1 MVIEVTRNKN
11 RVVFSF
17 GNLFMLFCFR
27 IAKNRI
33 ALTHSLAVIS
43 VSTVAATALLC
54 YWSKVEVLVKTVTSY
69 LLNETDAAVI
79 WWQQIIHTVI
89 LLLLWG
95 RT

>member
-1 MVIEVTRNKN
+1 VWLWYSSRNAQISVRLHTQCQQLTVIEVTRNKN

-54 YWSKVEVLVKTVTSY
+54 Y
-69 LLNETDAAVI
+69 
-79 WWQQIIHTVI
+79 
-89 LLLLWG
+89 
-95 RT
+95 